1 MRHEQQTD
9 VQHACQLE
17 PQGTPGRIAILHI
30 CKNISR
36 SARCYQPGGL
46 FLFTVMIRSIL
57 RSYRISFSGLS
68 RETWLLSVVVL
79 INRCGYMAVPFMS
92 MYITQSLHRSISDA
106 GLVITLFG
114 VGSVLGAMAAG
125 FLTDKIGFRPVQ
137 VASLIISGFLFVLF
151 AHVNDFDVLCLLTVV
166 LSFFVE
172 AFKPANN
179 AAIASYSSREN
190 MTRSYALNRLATNI
204 GFGFGTS
211 VGGMLAAIDYHLL
224 FWVDGVVYVAAGL
237 LIVALLPAAK
247 QYRNPQSTSS
257 KLTASV
263 SPWKDAFFM
272 RFMAM
277 VTLYM
282 MAFVVIFRLVPVYW
296 KEHMHIGEATIG
308 ILIGMNGVI
317 IALFEMVFIQ
327 MLGNRRPDFHYI
339 IIGILLTTVSFFSLL
354 MPGLPALVAGAFAV
368 VFFTIGEMLTMPY
381 ISTIVI
387 NRTTELNRGK
397 YSAAY
402 QLSWSVAQ
410 VLGPASCGFVAEKWG
425 YNALWILLIVITI
438 SSALGFKL
446 LYRRNLSVG

>member
-1 MRHEQQTD
+1 
-9 VQHACQLE
+9 
-17 PQGTPGRIAILHI
+17 
-30 CKNISR
+30 
-36 SARCYQPGGL
+36 
-46 FLFTVMIRSIL
+46 MIKTIL

-68 RETWLLSVVVL
+68 RETWLLSLVVL

-92 MYITQSLHRSISDA
+92 MYITQSLHRSIADA
-106 GLVITLFG
+106 GLIITLFG
-114 VGSVLGAMAAG
+114 VGSVLGAMAG
-125 FLTDKIGFRPVQ
+125 GLLTDKIGFRPVQ
-137 VASLIISGFLFVLF
+137 VASLIISGLLFVLF
-151 AHVNDFDVLCLLTVV
+151 SRINDFDSLCILTVV

-179 AAIASYSSREN
+179 SAIAAYSTREN

-211 VGGMLAAIDYHLL
+211 VGGILAALDYHLL

-237 LIVALLPAAK
+237 LILVLLPSAK
-247 QYRNPQSTSS
+247 QFKIEEMASIESTSS
-257 KLTASV
+257 I
-263 SPWKDAFFM
+263 SPWKDGFFM
-272 RFMAM
+272 RFIFL

-296 KEHMHIGEATIG
+296 KENMRIGEATIG

-327 MLGNRRPDFHYI
+327 ILGNRRPDFHYI
-339 IIGILLTTVSFFSLL
+339 ILGILLTTVSFFSLL
-354 MPGLPALVAGAFAV
+354 MPGLNALVAGALVV

-381 ISTIVI
+381 ISTIVMS
-387 NRTTELNRGK
+387 RTNELNRGK

-410 VLGPASCGFVAEKWG
+410 VVGPASCGFVAEKWG
-425 YNALWILLIVITI
+425 YNALWIMLILITLT
-438 SSALGFKL
+438 SALGFKIL
-446 LYRRNLSVG
+446 FRRNFSLG